1 MPQQVHS
8 VAIAE
13 KKIGE
18 LATAHFSPEADT
30 WRSRVPKWRR
40 FRWRRRFLSAH
51 QSQRK
56 KRKKRRERERD
67 KSKKKRKKKKEK
79 DKRRFEKVKRTANV
93 VGCTFFLLS
102 LSSFLFGRF
111 LLLFFRS
118 SFIAFHGVD
127 ISSYRPCRRCLLAG
141 GVVPLFVFLGFS
153 GVFLV
158 FLGFNGFYRVLPNFT
173 GFYLVLLGFI

>member
-1 MPQQVHS
+1 MWIENTTFCVKCFTYLNFLFVCLFFFNENVLLPGPFFDDAAALVKNRRRASLRRVASLSDDDKKIKNNKKKTKKKHFWGTRLLGASLPQQVHS

-56 KRKKRRERERD
+56 KRKKRREREREINQ
-67 KSKKKRKKKKEK
+67 KKKEK
-79 DKRRFEKVKRTANV
+79 EKRKR
-93 VGCTFFLLS
+93 
-102 LSSFLFGRF
+102 
-111 LLLFFRS
+111 
-118 SFIAFHGVD
+118 
-127 ISSYRPCRRCLLAG
+127 
-141 GVVPLFVFLGFS
+141 
-153 GVFLV
+153 
-158 FLGFNGFYRVLPNFT
+158 
-173 GFYLVLLGFI
+173 

>member
-1 MPQQVHS
+1 MNRKYNFLCKMFHLLELFICLSFFLTKMFYCRARFLIDRTLVKNRRRASLRRVASLSDDDKKIKNNKKTKKKHFWGTRLLGASLPQQVHS

-56 KRKKRRERERD
+56 KRKKRREREREINQ
-67 KSKKKRKKKKEK
+67 KKKEK
-79 DKRRFEKVKRTANV
+79 EKRKR
-93 VGCTFFLLS
+93 
-102 LSSFLFGRF
+102 
-111 LLLFFRS
+111 
-118 SFIAFHGVD
+118 
-127 ISSYRPCRRCLLAG
+127 
-141 GVVPLFVFLGFS
+141 
-153 GVFLV
+153 
-158 FLGFNGFYRVLPNFT
+158 
-173 GFYLVLLGFI
+173 